1 MISLNKSLTT
11 GTFKHSLLAASITL
25 ILTACN
31 SGSSSSDD
39 AVSAPLTPSAPKASL
54 SGTVADGYLVGAKVC
69 LDLNENKKCDSD
81 EPSTTSKAG
90 GTFTLSGANQ
100 ADIDSHPL
108 LVEVLEATIDE
119 DDGQPVGGKYS
130 LTAPAGYTFVSPLT
144 TMVQRE
150 IEDNKKDEAYSV
162 EDAEA
167 SVKVKLGTDLELSTD
182 YVAAQKNDST
192 VSKQNK
198 EEFKQLHKVAQ
209 VTATALKQFLE
220 AADSDAAMESAEF
233 DLIMDVVVDR
243 VLAILESINEKVDA
257 DTTEPSVFD
266 AEDFLEADKQNNP
279 DKNLS
284 DDLKFDS
291 KTVLD
296 EIEIREAEKAASS
309 ANMLELVQTEGV
321 NWFYSGRHGS
331 TLEAAHGTFKHIP
344 ATDNTPASSQE
355 TEYRYDASSNG
366 FIEDTD
372 SGSDDDYL
380 LTSAGWEKIREQEE
394 ISINADGTI
403 SITNPNAPEYAE
415 LLEAT
420 AFDISGK
427 NIALTLDGSADAGYW
442 SEFVTQ
448 DAVFPDSAKAFKLKF
463 TTLNDTYEI
472 WDGDCDDPSYEV
484 GGMCNS
490 VWLNSANGP
499 AQYLDQLLSETAASD
514 LSQVNGPQ
522 VAWFNNG
529 SIVAEMLIDGTVNYY
544 EVEYNNTNNNYT
556 TETLSLTTG
565 TWQNKTVNGVQMFV
579 LELPTKI
586 LGLGDY
592 DYYERFILLTEYQ
605 GAVRRGEYIP
615 AGTVEHDELAFNKS
629 AADSIVA
636 AFSET
641 LYDELVAKFNKDT
654 SDGNESPD
662 GSETP
667 DNSNPSTPPLE
678 TTLQPCTVGD
688 SVWDDT
694 NDQPQTFAT
703 KAEYDEVLVNN
714 CTTRIPFTA
723 DEMVGKTFIFS
734 DEPTESIFFE
744 TASKALFT
752 SVADNGT
759 VENSD
764 ISWFVNSEGQIELS
778 MYSVDPV
785 AQENPGIEFRAVL
798 TLLETGTN
806 ELSVKFYHEESE
818 WYSGAVMDGSKG
830 EIWSVILVKKESQ
843 S

>member
-1 MISLNKSLTT
+1 MINLNKSLTT
-11 GTFKHSLLAASITL
+11 TTFKHSLLAASITL

-31 SGSSSSDD
+31 SGSSSSDS
-39 AVSAPLTPSAPKASL
+39 AVSAPLTPSTPKTSL
-54 SGTVADGYLVGAKVC
+54 SGTVADGYLVNATVC

-81 EPSTTSKAG
+81 EPSTISNQG
-90 GTFTLSGANQ
+90 GTFTLSGVNQ
-100 ADIDSHPL
+100 ADIDTYPL
-108 LVEVLEATIDE
+108 VVEVIKNLTIDE
-119 DDGQPVGGKYS
+119 DHPEQPIDGDYS

-144 TMVQRE
+144 TLVQQE
-150 IEDNKKDEAYSV
+150 IEANKDVEAYSV

-167 SVKVKLGTDLELSTD
+167 SVKIKLGTDLEMSTD

-192 VSKQNK
+192 VSVQEK

-209 VTATALKQFLE
+209 VTATVLKQNLKVVEQAVQTSGQSIDFEQIMDLVVAQVLDALE
-220 AADSDAAMESAEF
+220 AINEQVENNAEELSEF
-233 DLIMDVVVDR
+233 DPQD
-243 VLAILESINEKVDA
+243 IL
-257 DTTEPSVFD
+257 TG
-266 AEDFLEADKQNNP
+266 NN
-279 DKNLS
+279 NSLS
-284 DDLKFDS
+284 DDLSFDS
-291 KTVLD
+291 ETVVNK
-296 EIEIREAEKAASS
+296 IEIREAEKAASS

-344 ATDNTPASSQE
+344 ATDNTPASSEE
-355 TEYRYDASSNG
+355 TEYRYNASSNG

-420 AFDISGK
+420 TFDISGK

-472 WDGDCDDPSYEV
+472 WNGDCDDPSYEV
-484 GGMCNS
+484 NGMCNS

-499 AQYLDQLLSETAASD
+499 AEYLEQLLSETAAATTD
-514 LSQVNGPQ
+514 PSQIKGPQ

-544 EVEYNNTNNNYT
+544 EVKYNNSNNNYYSST
-556 TETLSLTTG
+556 AEFLKIG
-565 TWQNKTVNGVQMFV
+565 TWQNKIVNGVKMFV

-636 AFSET
+636 AFSDS
-641 LYDELVAKFNKDT
+641 LFDELVTEFNQDT
-654 SDGNESPD
+654 SDGNE
-662 GSETP
+662 TP
-667 DNSNPSTPPLE
+667 DNSDPSTPQLE
-678 TTLQPCTVGD
+678 TSLQPCTAGD
-688 SVWDDT
+688 SGWDDV
-694 NDQPQTFAT
+694 NDRPTTFAT
-703 KAEYDEVLVNN
+703 KTDYDNVLASN
-714 CTTRIPFTA
+714 CTTSLSFAA
-723 DEMVGKTFIFS
+723 DNMVGKTFIFS

-744 TASKALFT
+744 TDSKALFT

-759 VENSD
+759 AENND
-764 ISWFVNSEGQIELS
+764 ISWSVNSEGQIELS
-778 MYSVDPV
+778 IYSAEPV
-785 AQENPGIEFRAVL
+785 ANPEIEFRAVL
-798 TLLETGTN
+798 TLLESATN

-818 WYSGAVMDGSKG
+818 WYSGAVMDGTKG
-830 EIWSVILVKKESQ
+830 EIWSVILVEQGPKS
-843 S
+843 